1 MNKLPLHTLLSLL
14 SGLTLALPVTLL
26 ATDAPGLVINDKEYL
41 DMPGLN
47 VMLAQDYYPEGHQG
61 GVSIIQNGKRV
72 ASNGDIRIS
81 AIPGQ
86 WAPTPAA
93 ETRVVDRDKQV
104 ISVRMHYPDEKK
116 NRTGFNPVDFPDLEL
131 SYTVKIMPEG
141 DAFRIA
147 VDLDKPIPEDWNG
160 RVSFSMELFP
170 GLLFG
175 KSFQIGDGVGVF
187 PRNPNGPAAESDQ
200 GSFMK
205 PLGKGK
211 SLTVAAESDSQRMTI
226 ASAHGGELTLID
238 GRERLNDGWFIVR
251 ELVPAGATTNAIEW
265 IVKPNALPNWKA
277 EPVIQFS
284 QIGYHPEGKKVA
296 VIELDKRDAD
306 IAPVAL
312 YKVDPAKGPVKVME
326 APATAWGDFLRSHY
340 LHFDFSSVK
349 DEGMYL
355 LEYKGVRTAA
365 FAISPTVYERGVWQ
379 PSIEYF
385 LPVQMCHMRVVE
397 NFRVWHGLC
406 HEDDAIMAPINHGH
420 FDGFA
425 QGPSTYCD
433 FKSGEHVP
441 GLNVGGWHDA
451 GDLDLRIESQAETAY
466 FLAVAYER
474 FHPDFDNTT
483 IDQTRKLVRMH
494 IPDGKP
500 DILQQIEHG
509 LLSIVSGYKS
519 MGRLYR
525 GIQDASLNQYVHL
538 GDAATSSDNKPFVDD
553 DKHSAFNA
561 LDEASSS
568 GRQFDAA
575 ALGLPEY
582 GEDGSA
588 DDRWVFT
595 EDNPLR
601 ELEISAELAASARV
615 MRGYNDALAKD
626 ALDIAIDIWNK
637 AKAAPGDVM
646 RLPAAIEL
654 ARSTG
659 DKSYA
664 AAIPQMA
671 DAVAAQPQWFAWMGA
686 YSLEVVDDPAYRERI
701 HAILAEY
708 RKKVDAMEQETPY
721 GIPYVP
727 RIWGA
732 GWGIQH
738 MGVEQYF
745 LHEYAPD
752 LFPQDNVYKALEFV
766 LGCHPGSNNASF
778 VSGVGPNSVLT
789 GYGINRADWSYI
801 PGGTASGTALIRPDF
816 PELNNWPFFW
826 QQNEY
831 CLGAPISEYVFLVLA
846 ADDLLKNGANK

>member
-1 MNKLPLHTLLSLL
+1 MKLPLHTLLSLV
-14 SGLTLALPVTLL
+14 SGLSLAVPCGLMASDGPTLS
-26 ATDAPGLVINDKEYL
+26 INEKEYL
-41 DMPGLN
+41 EKPGLN

-81 AIPGQ
+81 PVPGQ
-86 WAPTPAA
+86 WDPTPSA
-93 ETRVVDRDKQV
+93 ESRVVDREKQE

-116 NRTGFNPVDFPDLEL
+116 NRNGFNPVDYPDLVL
-131 SYTVKIMPEG
+131 DYTVRITPEG
-141 DAFRIA
+141 EGFRIA
-147 VDLDKPIPEDWNG
+147 VDFDKPIPEDWAG
-160 RVSFSMELFP
+160 RVCYSMELFP

-175 KSFQIGDGVGVF
+175 KSFQMGEDVGVF
-187 PRNPNGPAAESDQ
+187 PRNPNGPASEFAT

-205 PLGKGK
+205 PLGAGT
-211 SLTVAAESDSQRMTI
+211 SLTVAGETDSQRMTI
-226 ASAHGGELTLID
+226 TSAHGGELDLID
-238 GRERLNDGWFIVR
+238 GRERLNDGWFVVR
-251 ELVPAGATTNAIEW
+251 ELVPVGATKNAIEW
-265 IVKPNALPNWKA
+265 IVTPNALPGWKA

-284 QIGYHPEGKKVA
+284 QIGYHPNGKKIA
-296 VIELDKRDAD
+296 VIELDKRDKD
-306 IAPVAL
+306 VAPVSL
-312 YKVDPAKGPVKVME
+312 YKVDPEKGPVKVME
-326 APATAWGDFLRSHY
+326 VPTVEWGDFLRSHY
-340 LHFDFSSVK
+340 LHSDFSSVK
-349 DEGMYL
+349 DEGMYV
-355 LEYKGVRTAA
+355 LEYKNVRTPS

-397 NFRVWHGLC
+397 NYRVWHGLC
-406 HEDDAIMAPINHGH
+406 HLDDGIMAPINHGH

-433 FKSGEHVP
+433 IKSGERVN
-441 GLNVGGWHDA
+441 GLDAGGWHDA
-451 GDLDLRIESQAETAY
+451 GDLDLRIESQVETAY
-466 FLAVAYER
+466 FLAIAYER

-494 IPDGKP
+494 IPDGKQ

-509 LLSIVSGYKS
+509 LLSVVGGYKS

-525 GIQDASLNQYVHL
+525 GIQDASLNQYVHQ
-538 GDAATSSDNKPFVDD
+538 GDAATTTDNKPFVDHD
-553 DKHSAFNA
+553 NAAFNA
-561 LDEASSS
+561 LAEASAT
-568 GRQFDAA
+568 GNYVDVD

-582 GEDGSA
+582 GEDGA
-588 DDRWVFT
+588 PDDRWVFT
-595 EDNPLR
+595 EDNPMR
-601 ELEISAELAASARV
+601 ELQTAAELAAIARV
-615 MRGYNDALAKD
+615 MRGYNDALAED
-626 ALDIAIDIWNK
+626 TLNIAIDLWNK
-637 AKAAPGDVM
+637 SKTAPDSILRLGAAV
-646 RLPAAIEL
+646 EL
-654 ARSTG
+654 TRTTG

-671 DAVAAQPQWFAWMGA
+671 DAVAAKPEWFAWIGA
-686 YSLEVVDDPAYRERI
+686 YSLEVMDDPAYRERM
-701 HAILAEY
+701 HAILADY
-708 RKKVDAMEQETPY
+708 RLKVDEMEKATPY

-752 LFPQDNVYKALEFV
+752 LFPQDNVFKALEFV
-766 LGCHPGSNNASF
+766 LGRHPGSNNASF

-789 GYGINRADWSYI
+789 GYGINRADWSYV
-801 PGGTASGTALIRPDF
+801 PGGTVSGTALIRPDF

-846 ADDLLKNGANK
+846 VDDLLKKGE